1 MRRPALDQPANLLG
15 ERLRVVKIN
24 AVERPCLFEKL
35 GDFNMP
41 ILRIPTPL
49 HAYVSGQAEVNVSG
63 TGVFE
68 ALSDLTTQHPAI
80 FNENAVLRPFVNL
93 FIGQD
98 NIEDLQGT
106 ATSLKDGE
114 KIAFVPSI
122 ARG

>member
-1 MRRPALDQPANLLG
+1 
-15 ERLRVVKIN
+15 
-24 AVERPCLFEKL
+24 
-35 GDFNMP
+35 MP

-49 HAYVSGQAEVNVSG
+49 RAYVSGQAEVNVSG

-114 KIAFVPSI
+114 KIAFGPSI